1 MADPIK
7 KDAIDKQT
15 KKNNPTR
22 VMMGSREF
30 ISFFYRLQG
39 DVSTD
44 FVSFF
49 FCFIV
54 KLSKR
59 LANVVWGVAI
69 DKLAVAVAND
79 DHRGFLS
86 VGGGVAHAQR
96 IQQWATCCKL
106 FLVFSQKK
114 NLSAFSA
121 LCLTKRVKLFL
132 CHDVSD

>member
-1 MADPIK
+1 MQ
-7 KDAIDKQT
+7 KQA

-30 ISFFYRLQG
+30 ISFFYRLQS

-59 LANVVWGVAI
+59 LANVVRGVTI
-69 DKLAVAVAND
+69 DKLAVAVADD

-86 VGGGVAHAQR
+86 VGGGIAHAQKNTAVGDLLQALFGIFSEKKSLR
-96 IQQWATCCKL
+96 IFCFVLDKARQ
-106 FLVFSQKK
+106 
-114 NLSAFSA
+114 AF
-121 LCLTKRVKLFL
+121 F
-132 CHDVSD
+132 VS

>member
-1 MADPIK
+1 MQ
-7 KDAIDKQT
+7 KQA

-30 ISFFYRLQG
+30 ISFFYRLQS

-59 LANVVWGVAI
+59 LANVVRGVTI

-79 DHRGFLS
+79 DHRGFLL

-96 IQQWATCCKL
+96 IQRRVICCKL
-106 FLVFSQKK
+106 SFALFRKK

-121 LCLTKRVKLFL
+121 FCLTKRVKLFL